1 MTEGSRSFEMSISR
15 TEFLRLLPRAV
26 GGSPF
31 HETGNAFVHVEVGR
45 SWQIALNPLP
55 ELNLG
60 TLRLERHGVVWG
72 FSGYSETEIAALVNR
87 FELYFRRGGG

>member
-1 MTEGSRSFEMSISR
+1 MSISR
-15 TEFLRLLPRAV
+15 NEFLRLLPKAV

-31 HETGNAFVHVEVGR
+31 QETGNAFVHVEVGR

-60 TLRLERHGVVWG
+60 TLRLERHRVVWG
-72 FSGYSETEIAALVNR
+72 FSGYSATEIAALVNR
-87 FELYFRRGGG
+87 FELHFRRGGG